1 MLRLSRTTQG
11 EALATWAIWALVLVA
26 VVVTYARLD
35 PAELYHTSVEGLAG
49 GLSRAVV
56 LLNFPIALVAIAIVL
71 VAIAAL
77 PRRAWWLGAPAI
89 ALCGVVS
96 WPGVV
101 DQDDLDARWVNAAP
115 AAGVGLALALSG
127 AASRRAGVGFAPRLS
142 LDRVRVGVG
151 AVALVA
157 SIPWFAA
164 ELGFFLPEGIWIMER
179 PGLEADGTTIAA
191 VHLGHHHGV
200 DGTLL
205 ALSALLLSR
214 PRLAPGR
221 LAAATRLY
229 VALAFAYGAVNMTQ
243 DYWNEQL
250 VKRGWID
257 WKIPSALT
265 PRLVWVWLVI
275 LSLAAATA
283 LALRR
288 EHVVIHSHRE
298 RARAP
303 AAHG

>member
-265 PRLVWVWLVI
+265 PRLVLVWLVI